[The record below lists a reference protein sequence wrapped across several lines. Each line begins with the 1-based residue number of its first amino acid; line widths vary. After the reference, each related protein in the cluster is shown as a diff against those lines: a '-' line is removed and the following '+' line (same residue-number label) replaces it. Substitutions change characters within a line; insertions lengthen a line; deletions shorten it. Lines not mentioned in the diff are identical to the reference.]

1 VSLGVLHRRMVSA
14 MGLTA
19 LWAYVAGAGS
29 SPATL
34 MAGGAMGLSLLW
46 LPPASWGAW
55 IERFARVGVM
65 ALFGWTLWISLVVG
79 QDFMAPVMGI
89 LLFLLGVEALRPLEM
104 KNDTRLYTLAFAL
117 LIAATAF
124 YPGLGFAAGFA
135 SFVAAAT
142 LAMLAG
148 FLRRQSERFGS
159 PEPRIGR
166 RFLGMT
172 AALSMGI
179 VAASALMF
187 VLFPRL
193 PRQWNVQGRRP
204 GGGEMAGFSDEVSIG
219 SFGGSIAAN
228 PEVMFRVEFP
238 GGPPPSV
245 GSIHW
250 RGRSF
255 DTFDG
260 ERWSRRRTGFYSD
273 LRTDAYAGRW
283 GGPFREVR
291 IFGGPPGAFVAFGP
305 PPLITVRP
313 RSAVRVF
320 RDGAGDVLLFGS
332 DNPVYDAIYSAAR
345 PMDAQLREAA
355 GVDGPARR
363 AYLQVPRVDR
373 AVLRLA
379 DSLTAGREARIDQ
392 VRAVEAWLQR
402 ELRYTLDLPRT
413 RQDAT
418 LEGFLFRRRAGHCE
432 YFSTAM
438 AVLLRAKG
446 IPARNVNGF
455 LGGEWNDNG
464 QYLAVTGN
472 NAHSWVEVWFPEWG
486 WVTFDPTPPADRAT
500 LVEGG
505 TGTWA
510 WPALFWLDG
519 VEYRW
524 YKWVVDYNLE
534 RQLSVFRGIAESFGR
549 GGGSGP
555 YGGGGSRGNGRGP
568 VAPWA
573 LGAIGI
579 ALLAWMAT
587 RRRGDAL
594 PPEARA
600 YLGLRRAYARAGYA
614 AADDDGPLA
623 FAETLARA
631 SAPGADAAGRAVDLY
646 VAARFSGRPADDGV
660 RRELAEHAAAAR
672 GELRRAKRGRS
683 RV

>member
-1 VSLGVLHRRMVSA
+1 MSLATLHRRLVSA
-14 MGLTA
+14 MSLAA
-19 LWAYVAGAGS
+19 LWAYVSGAGS

-34 MAGGAMGLSLLW
+34 AAGGALGLSLLW
-46 LPPASWGAW
+46 LPPPSWGAW
-55 IERFARVGVM
+55 IERVTRVGVM
-65 ALFGWTLWISLVVG
+65 ALFAWTLWVSLVAG
-79 QDFMAPVMGI
+79 RDFMAPVMGI
-89 LLFLLGVEALRPLEM
+89 LLFLLGTEALRPVDA
-104 KNDTRLYTLAFAL
+104 KNDVRLYTLAFAL

-135 SFVAAAT
+135 SFVALAT
-142 LAMLAG
+142 LAMMAG
-148 FLRRQSERFGS
+148 FLRRQSERFGT
-159 PEPRIGR
+159 PEPRMGR
-166 RFLGMT
+166 RFLGVT

-179 VAASALMF
+179 VAASALLF

-204 GGGEMAGFSDEVSIG
+204 GGGEMAGFSNEVSIG
-219 SFGGSIAAN
+219 QFGGSIAGN

-238 GGPPPSV
+238 EGPPPTAE
-245 GSIHW
+245 SIHW

-255 DTFDG
+255 DNFDG

-273 LRTDAYAGRW
+273 LRAETYAARW

-291 IFGGPPGAFVAFGP
+291 IFGGPPGASVAFGP
-305 PPLITVRP
+305 APLLMVRP

-332 DNPVYDAIYSAAR
+332 DNPVYEAISTAAH
-345 PMDAQLREAA
+345 PFDAQLRQAE
-355 GVDGPARR
+355 GEDGPARR
-363 AYLQVPRVDR
+363 AYLQLPRLDP
-373 AVLRLA
+373 AVRRLA
-379 DSLTAGREARIDQ
+379 DSLTAGRAARIDQ
-392 VRAVEAWLQR
+392 VRAIESWLQR
-402 ELRYTLDLPRT
+402 ELSYTLDLPRT

-438 AVLLRAKG
+438 AVLLRTQG

-455 LGGEWNDNG
+455 LGGEWNQNG
-464 QYLAVTGN
+464 RYLAVTGN

-486 WVTFDPTPPADRAT
+486 WVTFDPTPPAERADV
-500 LVEGG
+500 VEGG

-534 RQLSVFRGIAESFGR
+534 RQLAFFRGVANAFGR
-549 GGGSGP
+549 DGDAGG
-555 YGGGGSRGNGRGP
+555 YGGAGDSERGP
-568 VAPWA
+568 LAPWA
-573 LGAIGI
+573 LGAVGVL
-579 ALLAWMAT
+579 LLAWIAT
-587 RRRGDAL
+587 RKRAEAL

-600 YLGLRRAYARAGYA
+600 YLGLRRAYARAGFA
-614 AADDDGPLA
+614 AGGGDGPLA
-623 FAETLARA
+623 FAEALARET
-631 SAPGADAAGRAVDLY
+631 APGADAAGRAVEIY
-646 VAARFSGRPADDGV
+646 VAARFSGHPADEAA
-660 RRELAEHAAAAR
+660 RRELAAHAAAAR
-672 GELRRAKRGRS
+672 GELRRAKRGRN